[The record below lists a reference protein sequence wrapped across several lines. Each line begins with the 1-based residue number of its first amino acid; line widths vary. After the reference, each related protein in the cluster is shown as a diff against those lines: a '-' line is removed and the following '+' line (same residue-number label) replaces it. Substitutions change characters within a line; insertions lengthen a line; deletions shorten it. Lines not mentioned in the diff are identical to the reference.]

1 MAAIGMILM
10 LVGWLVALV
19 GGIMILIK
27 AFQASIWWGL
37 GSLFIPF
44 VILVFVALNWEDSKQ
59 GFLIWL
65 AGFVVAIVG
74 MVLGAMF
81 GAAAS
86 SDMGTPMGLM
96 LMLVR

>member
-10 LVGWLVALV
+10 LVGWIVALV

-27 AFQASIWWGL
+27 AFQTSIWWGL

-44 VILVFVALNWEDSKQ
+44 VILVFVALNWEESKQ

-65 AGFVVAIVG
+65 AGVVVAIVG
-74 MVLGAMF
+74 SVIAAMF
-81 GAAAS
+81 GAAAG
-86 SDMGTPMGLM
+86 SDMSTPMGLM
-96 LMLVR
+96 LILLS